1 MNPRRVIKQAL
12 LLMLTVI
19 TFAVPVL
26 TGTGGLIFQ
35 PKVEANAE
43 GDYDKLAV
51 ELAMATAFEDARSLA
66 KNDGGNSGEEENQ
79 TDPYAVFSQ
88 NIRELT
94 AGKHWGNVGLF
105 VGPRGSSKNT
115 DMWST
120 LLSKVTIDEKQIQKY
135 DNETEDAFSK
145 YKAFGTAM
153 QKLNS
158 KSMKQKGASSSLE
171 EGLNEVSAAAAK
183 LTNLGTN
190 LVKAYNPA
198 PLVLAMVDA
207 NELNTHPDNKLV
219 TLVNNNENL
228 RELLSFLGTPTG
240 FGIPWSFFLVCLIAF
255 LLVITSVLMT
265 LINGRAAGENI
276 RKMMVKVLIGC
287 VAVPIIA
294 TGVDAGINFLDTA
307 SDVQANA
314 PNDEYISENLN
325 LADWYATGFS
335 MPDGLTIEI
344 DKKGRFVLQ
353 PSDIRAI
360 NNHTY
365 QLVTGNAPD
374 SEAMK
379 NRMEENHVML
389 DSAFMEVSFSE
400 PIRQTDSKPWKT
412 TNFYK
417 AASNFGANKPWND
430 GISNTNELA
439 EIGYFAHNGLL
450 ISSGTGSNQYAI
462 TGTGD
467 SYGISPIAATNMMRT
482 TFSGSAMAGN
492 GNTIMGAVAF
502 DVDNGE
508 DMGDAN
514 MNAIIRFLATFSLV
528 MAAMKGL
535 FSIITSG
542 FGGIL
547 GGGAKSALG
556 SSAGLGQALGGVVA
570 LVGGVFGIGL
580 IMTMSFTLLDQVY
593 GIVCDLFENVPGGTD
608 LLDPLAELVPD
619 IPIIGPLLAEM
630 LKSLASFIITIMCAM
645 TLPKFGGIPVTLFC
659 QYLSELP
666 HTMAERAQQMENKF
680 TGDFRAGGGR
690 MGGGAMSSAGSL
702 FNQAANAGGNQMKAV
717 ASGAGMVAGALL
729 GAGLSK
735 AGEKLNDKLDA
746 QDSSSMSMASAGS
759 EDDQHAQESG
769 DEALST
775 MGMDAEND
783 AAQTGAMDG
792 EHEASDGSDVGAG
805 TGDVESGA
813 GSVAENPDMA
823 SADMDGSAL
832 PDDGTDEPGAGNEE
846 LSMAENYQEGNASD
860 TEQISDTEN
869 SSDVMDEDHNDSIQ
883 SATSEQMAE
892 QSMASD
898 MRSEYGSE
906 SDMSSEQSMSSEQ
919 GTSSETQ
926 SETMNGGNEFA
937 SDVDTSSEQ
946 NSTDQSMAEMRQ
958 EQNSQ
963 SSVQSSSDMKTM
975 NGKAGQAAGAA
986 GAMSSQM
993 HSQTTKDSKASHTG
1007 GQNTHTASRSQSMTG
1022 QTSGTG
1028 ANRQGQPSGVG
1039 ASRQPQSK
1047 YQQQM
1052 HQKSL
1057 RMARGLANGLQ
1068 AAGQSHK
1075 SGAQR
1080 ASEVAAG
1087 MMHMAGGYVGLQNV
1101 TQKHVDA
1108 VRREGMRQ
1116 RDIQDNLGASYTRQQ
1131 EERQRQQTKDAKPNT
1146 AATNPTAMRQPQY
1159 NQNLVH
1165 EYEQQQWEDRER
1177 QREESFRQQDARRSR
1192 NDKK

>member
-1 MNPRRVIKQAL
+1 MNPRRVMKQAL

-19 TFAVPVL
+19 TFVVPVL
-26 TGTGGLIFQ
+26 TGTGGLIFHS
-35 PKVEANAE
+35 KVEANAE

-51 ELAMATAFEDARSLA
+51 ELVAATAFEDARSNI
-66 KNDGGNSGEEENQ
+66 KNESGGGNEEENA
-79 TDPYAVFSQ
+79 DSGDLYANFTH
-88 NIRELT
+88 NLGILT
-94 AGKHWGNVGLF
+94 AGEHWGNVGLF
-105 VGPRGSSKNT
+105 VGPRGTSKNT

-120 LLSKVTIDEKQIQKY
+120 LLSRVTIDEKQMANY
-135 DNETEDAFSK
+135 DDATSDAFSK

-207 NELNTHPDNKLV
+207 NELNNHPDNELV

-228 RELLSFLGTPTG
+228 RELISFLGTPTG

-287 VAVPIIA
+287 VAVPLIA
-294 TGVDAGINFLDTA
+294 KGVDAGINFLDTA

-325 LADWYATGFS
+325 LADWYTTGFS
-335 MPDGLTIEI
+335 MPSDVTIEI

-365 QLVTGNAPD
+365 RLVTGEEPD
-374 SEAMK
+374 SEKMK

-400 PIRQTDSKPWKT
+400 PVKKTGDNAGKPWSTKKFNEMMT
-412 TNFYK
+412 D
-417 AASNFGANKPWND
+417 FGKNKQLTDLGNV
-430 GISNTNELA
+430 
-439 EIGYFAHNGLL
+439 GYLDFNGLWM
-450 ISSGTGSNQYAI
+450 SGNDSDGYTI
-462 TGTGD
+462 TGNHD
-467 SYGISPIAATNMMRT
+467 EYGISPIAATNMMRT

-492 GNTIMGAVAF
+492 GNTVMGAVAF

-556 SSAGLGQALGGVVA
+556 SSAGFGQALGGIIA

-608 LLDPLAELVPD
+608 LLEPLAELVPD

-702 FNQAANAGGNQMKAV
+702 VNQAVNAGGNQMKAV

-759 EDDQHAQESG
+759 EDDQHVQESG

-792 EHEASDGSDVGAG
+792 EHEASEGSDVGAG

-823 SADMDGSAL
+823 NADMNGSAL
-832 PDDGTDEPGAGNEE
+832 PDDGAAEPGVGNEE

-860 TEQISDTEN
+860 TEQISDTETN
-869 SSDVMDEDHNDSIQ
+869 SDVMDEDHNDSMQ

-892 QSMASD
+892 QSMVSD
-898 MRSEYGSE
+898 TRSEYGSE
-906 SDMSSEQSMSSEQ
+906 SDISSEQSMSSD
-919 GTSSETQ
+919 TQ
-926 SETMNGGNEFA
+926 SETMNGGSEFA

-975 NGKAGQAAGAA
+975 NGKAGQAAGIN
-986 GAMSSQM
+986 GTMSSQT

-1022 QTSGTG
+1022 QKPGANGTG
-1028 ANRQGQPSGVG
+1028 QASGVG
-1039 ASRQPQSK
+1039 ANKQPQSK
-1047 YQQQM
+1047 YQSQM

-1068 AAGQSHK
+1068 AAGQSHE

-1131 EERQRQQTKDAKPNT
+1131 EERQRQQTKDTKPNA

>member
-1 MNPRRVIKQAL
+1 MNPRRVMKQAL

-35 PKVEANAE
+35 PKVEANAA

-51 ELAMATAFEDARSLA
+51 ELVAATAFEDARSNI
-66 KNDGGNSGEEENQ
+66 KNESGGGDEEENANSG
-79 TDPYAVFSQ
+79 DPYANFTH
-88 NIRELT
+88 NLGILT
-94 AGKHWGNVGLF
+94 AGEHWGNVGLF
-105 VGPRGSSKNT
+105 VGPRGTSKNT

-120 LLSKVTIDEKQIQKY
+120 LLSRVTIDEKQMANY
-135 DNETEDAFSK
+135 DDATSDAFSK

-158 KSMKQKGASSSLE
+158 KAMKQKGASSSLE

-228 RELLSFLGTPTG
+228 RELLSFLGTSTG
-240 FGIPWSFFLVCLIAF
+240 FGIPWSFFLVCLVSF
-255 LLVITSVLMT
+255 LLIITSVLMT

-287 VAVPIIA
+287 VAVPLIA
-294 TGVDAGINFLDTA
+294 KGVDAGINFLDTA
-307 SDVQANA
+307 SEVQANA

-325 LADWYATGFS
+325 LADWYTTGFS
-335 MPDGLTIEI
+335 IPKDGTAIEI

-365 QLVTGNAPD
+365 RLVTGEEPD
-374 SEAMK
+374 SEKMK

-389 DSAFMEVSFSE
+389 NSAFMEVSFSE
-400 PIRQTDSKPWKT
+400 PVKKTGDNAGKPWSTKKFNEMMT
-412 TNFYK
+412 D
-417 AASNFGANKPWND
+417 FGKNKQLTDLGNV
-430 GISNTNELA
+430 
-439 EIGYFAHNGLL
+439 GYLDFNGLWM
-450 ISSGTGSNQYAI
+450 SGNDSDGYTI
-462 TGTGD
+462 TGNHD
-467 SYGISPIAATNMMRT
+467 EYGISPIAATNMMRT

-492 GNTIMGAVAF
+492 GNTVMGAVAF

-556 SSAGLGQALGGVVA
+556 SSAGFGQALGGIIA

-608 LLDPLAELVPD
+608 LLDPLAEVVPD
-619 IPIIGPLLAEM
+619 IPIIGPLVAEM
-630 LKSLASFIITIMCAM
+630 LKSVASFIITIMCAM

-759 EDDQHAQESG
+759 EDDQHVQESG

-823 SADMDGSAL
+823 NADTDGSTL
-832 PDDGTDEPGAGNEE
+832 PDDGAAEPGVGNEE

-898 MRSEYGSE
+898 TRSEYGSE
-906 SDMSSEQSMSSEQ
+906 SDMSSEQSMSSD
-919 GTSSETQ
+919 TQ
-926 SETMNGGNEFA
+926 SETMNGGSEFA

-946 NSTDQSMAEMRQ
+946 NNTDQSMAEMRQ

-975 NGKAGQAAGAA
+975 NGKAGQAAGTN

-1022 QTSGTG
+1022 QKPGANGTG
-1028 ANRQGQPSGVG
+1028 QASGVG
-1039 ASRQPQSK
+1039 ANRQPQSK
-1047 YQQQM
+1047 YQSQM

-1131 EERQRQQTKDAKPNT
+1131 EERQRQQTKDTKPNT